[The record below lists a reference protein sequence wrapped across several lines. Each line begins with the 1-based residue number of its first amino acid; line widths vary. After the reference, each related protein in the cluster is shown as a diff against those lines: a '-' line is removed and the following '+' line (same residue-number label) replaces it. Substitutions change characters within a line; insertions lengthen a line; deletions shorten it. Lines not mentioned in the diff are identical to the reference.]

1 MSSLSQGPHST
12 SHNASWGPFRAGGW
26 RWAANMLE
34 NQRASP
40 HRTAQSTVGLWNQLH
55 FLLWALI
62 LCWRQDFLAGVMW
75 MLLSCVCVHLLTGG
89 YKLLSCCIIVEIHAW
104 GSPPTSSRVTCWLLM
119 KNGRTRWRNDSSF
132 LLKFL
137 EAIQEVMEEWEF
149 LFLVIHFLSSFFFLA
164 RLHIWR
170 KRFSWKKN
178 HLISHIK
185 KKKKNSHGNIFFHL
199 APHMKK
205 ITVSWKGNSK
215 KKRLFH
221 VWKWFI
227 FCY

>member
-40 HRTAQSTVGLWNQLH
+40 HRTAQSEVGLWNQLH

-62 LCWRQDFLAGVMW
+62 LRWRQDFLAGVMW

-119 KNGRTRWRNDSSF
+119 KNGRTTRWRNDSSF

-137 EAIQEVMEEWEF
+137 EAIQEVMEERIF
-149 LFLVIHFLSSFFFLA
+149 ISGDPLSKFIFFSCTYEENVS
-164 RLHIWR
+164 HE
-170 KRFSWKKN
+170 KK
-178 HLISHIK
+178 ITWFCTFK
-185 KKKKNSHGNIFFHL
+185 KKKILMKIFVFTRFHTW
-199 APHMKK
+199 KK
-205 ITVSWKGNSK
+205 
-215 KKRLFH
+215 
-221 VWKWFI
+221 
-227 FCY
+227 

>member
-40 HRTAQSTVGLWNQLH
+40 HRTAQSEVGLWNQLH

-137 EAIQEVMEEWEF
+137 EAIQEVMKEWEF
-149 LFLVIHFLSSFFFLA
+149 LFLVIHFLSSFFFFL
-164 RLHIWR
+164 LGCTYEENVSHE
-170 KRFSWKKN
+170 KK
-178 HLISHIK
+178 ITWFRTFK
-185 KKKKNSHGNIFFHL
+185 KKEILMNIFFFTWLHTW
-199 APHMKK
+199 KK
-205 ITVSWKGNSK
+205 
-215 KKRLFH
+215 
-221 VWKWFI
+221 
-227 FCY
+227 

>member
-12 SHNASWGPFRAGGW
+12 SHNASRGPFRAGGW

-40 HRTAQSTVGLWNQLH
+40 HRTAQSEVGLWNQLH

-119 KNGRTRWRNDSSF
+119 KNGRTTRWRNDSSF

-164 RLHIWR
+164 HMKKTFLMKKKLLDFAHL
-170 KRFSWKKN
+170 KKKKFSWKYLFSLGSTHEKN
-178 HLISHIK
+178 
-185 KKKKNSHGNIFFHL
+185 NCF
-199 APHMKK
+199 MKRK
-205 ITVSWKGNSK
+205 
-215 KKRLFH
+215 F
-221 VWKWFI
+221 
-227 FCY
+227 